1 MKRLQDPRW
10 FLILMFLGIIASVPL
25 AQVLKELR
33 QGGEV
38 LALEIFAQAPTSA
51 NLRSYEQSLEKAN
64 WLGRLT
70 RPWLH
75 FAQFRW
81 LKDGAEKVVIGHS
94 GWYFYKPG
102 LNYMLARQEI
112 QDRSNETNDPVAAIV
127 HFRDQL
133 AAHGIQLIVMPA
145 PNKESIYPDR
155 VTSRA
160 ESLRG
165 IMAPGTKQL
174 FARLREANVEVIDL
188 FTVFGEVREQSAS
201 GSHNPLYLAQD
212 THWSPAGVALAAKSV
227 ARRLTELGWVQ
238 PGSVEYA
245 ERPAPVQRYGDLVR
259 MMQAP
264 QIERNF
270 KPETVPTVQVIR
282 CDTNQLYK
290 DEAEAEILV
299 LGDSFLRVYQHD
311 EPNAAGFIA
320 HLAKELKQPLMS
332 LVNDG
337 GGSTLVREELA
348 ARPVFLQN
356 KKVVLW
362 EFVERDIGLGL
373 KGWRRTPLPP
383 PPQQPVASAALP
395 RANSKKIGNVL
406 IEGNLITNCY
416 AAGIML
422 FATDH
427 YDLKRPDSYSDIRI
441 INNKISDIYPHP
453 DLREEHSMSR
463 EPG

>member
-1 MKRLQDPRW
+1 MKRLHDPRW
-10 FLILMFLGIIASVPL
+10 FLILMFLGVIAIVPL
-25 AQVLKELR
+25 VQVMKEVR
-33 QGGEV
+33 QGSGV
-38 LALEIFAQAPTSA
+38 RALEIFAQAPTSE
-51 NLRSYEQSLEKAN
+51 NLRSYEHNLEKAN
-64 WLGRLT
+64 WFAHWT

-102 LNYMLARQEI
+102 LNYMLARREI
-112 QDRSNETNDPVAAIV
+112 QERANKTNDPVTAIV

-155 VTSRA
+155 VSSRA
-160 ESLRG
+160 ESLHG
-165 IMAPGTKQL
+165 VMAPGTREL
-174 FARLREANVEVIDL
+174 LTALRAANVEVIDL
-188 FTVFGEVREQSAS
+188 FNVFGEAREQSAP
-201 GSHNPLYLAQD
+201 GSHTPLYLAQD
-212 THWSPAGVALAAKSV
+212 THWSPAGVALAAKNA
-227 ARRLTELGWVQ
+227 ARRLTELGWIQ

-264 QIERNF
+264 QIERSL

-282 CDTNQLYK
+282 CDTNQPYK

-299 LGDSFLRVYQHD
+299 LGDSFMRVYQHD

-356 KKVVLW
+356 KKVLLW

-373 KGWRRTPLPP
+373 KGWQRTPLPP
-383 PPQQPVASAALP
+383 PPAKSALVQGSAQVIAL
-395 RANSKKIGNVL
+395 R
-406 IEGNLITNCY
+406 
-416 AAGIML
+416 
-422 FATDH
+422 
-427 YDLKRPDSYSDIRI
+427 
-441 INNKISDIYPHP
+441 
-453 DLREEHSMSR
+453 
-463 EPG
+463 